1 MLSTNPLVA
10 TMLLSL
16 IVPGMAVGA
25 IAFLERRKR
34 VPAEVVPKK
43 VAVAP
48 PVFMMIERK
57 RQ

>member
-1 MLSTNPLVA
+1 MNPLVA

-16 IVPGMAVGA
+16 IVPAMAVGA

-34 VPAEVVPKK
+34 VPAEVVFSKE

-57 RQ
+57 RP